1 MIKSRLKYEAENA
14 VMCQFR
20 NHLALMP
27 CLAIGVLLVGPIL
40 VEANDQIYK
49 TGAAT
54 AVRGPIDAVTSDGVS
69 LKVNGVTQNIPSGE
83 IDRILFFGSPSE
95 LLRAQAQIR
104 QQQYEEA
111 KNALA
116 GIDKSKVTAKFVIQE
131 IAYCEA
137 VCDHEMSKDGRT
149 KRADASTVLG
159 GFVQNHKDS
168 FHYYDIVQ
176 RTGDLA
182 KSMGNYEV
190 AVGAYNELQKAVDT
204 GVQLIG
210 RVSLASTLFSQ
221 GDFQQAQEIYQQ
233 IAASD
238 SESPE
243 QRAMIRLAQVGHAH
257 CQAEIGQTAEA
268 IAALDAI
275 VKNGEP
281 LAEKD
286 LFARVYNA
294 RGAAFRKAEQPKE
307 AVLAY
312 LHTDKLFNQN
322 EDAHAEALYYL
333 GQLWEQ
339 LNMSDRAKKDRQL
352 LRTRY
357 GDSVWAKK
365 Q

>member
-1 MIKSRLKYEAENA
+1 MRH
-14 VMCQFR
+14 FR
-20 NHLALMP
+20 NHLAMMSWVVV
-27 CLAIGVLLVGPIL
+27 GMLLVGHSAL
-40 VEANDQIYK
+40 EANDQVYK
-49 TGAAT
+49 FGAAT
-54 AVRGPIDAVTSDGVS
+54 AIRGPIDSITGDGVS
-69 LKVNGVTQNIPSGE
+69 LKVNGVTQNIPSGG
-83 IDRILFFGSPSE
+83 IDRIIFFGSPSE
-95 LLRAQAQIR
+95 LLRAQAQVR

-116 GIDKSKVTAKFVIQE
+116 GIDKSQVTAKFIIQE
-131 IAYCEA
+131 IAYCDA

-149 KRADASTVLG
+149 KRADASTALG

-204 GVQLIG
+204 SIQLIG

-221 GDFQQAQEIYQQ
+221 GDYQQAQGIYEQV
-233 IAASD
+233 AGSD

-243 QRAMIRLAQVGHAH
+243 LRAMIRMAQVGHAH
-257 CQAEIGQTAEA
+257 CQAETGQTTEA

-275 VKNGEP
+275 IKNGEP

-294 RGAAFRKAEQPKE
+294 RGAAFRNAEQPKD
-307 AVLAY
+307 AVLSY

-339 LNMSDRAKKDRQL
+339 LNKSDRAKQDRQL

>member
-1 MIKSRLKYEAENA
+1 MI
-14 VMCQFR
+14 CQFKKY
-20 NHLALMP
+20 LASMMWF
-27 CLAIGVLLVGPIL
+27 AIAVFLIAPSAT
-40 VEANDQIYK
+40 EANDQIYK

-54 AVRGPIDAVTSDGVS
+54 AIRGPIDAVTSDGIS

-83 IDRILFFGSPSE
+83 IDRIIFFGSPSE
-95 LLRAQAQIR
+95 LLRAQAQVR

-116 GIDKSKVTAKFVIQE
+116 GIDKSQVTAKFVIQE

-149 KRADASTVLG
+149 KRADASTALA
-159 GFVQNHKDS
+159 GFVQTHKDS

-190 AVGAYNELQKAVDT
+190 AVGAYNELQMAVDT
-204 GVQLIG
+204 GIQLIA

-221 GDFQQAQEIYQQ
+221 GDFQQAQGIYQQ
-233 IAASD
+233 VAAMD
-238 SESPE
+238 SESPKL
-243 QRAMIRLAQVGHAH
+243 RAMIRLAKVGHAH
-257 CQAEIGQTAEA
+257 CQAETGQIAEA
-268 IAALDAI
+268 IAALDVI
-275 VKNGEP
+275 IKDGEP

-294 RGAAFRKAEQPKE
+294 RGAAFRQADQPKD

-333 GQLWEQ
+333 SQLWEQ
-339 LNMSDRAKKDRQL
+339 LNKSDRAKQDRQL